1 MGAILYSYY
10 THYDV
15 VLGRHTDTTELQEA
29 INGLKYYKGGTYT
42 HTALKAVREE
52 GFTDAVVRSGVS
64 K

>member
-1 MGAILYSYY
+1 MFSFK

-15 VLGRHTDTTELQEA
+15 VLGQHTDTTELQEA
-29 INGLKYYKGGTYT
+29 IKGLRYYRGGTYT
-42 HTALKAVREE
+42 HDALKAVREE